1 LNENLEIGEDVAVNC
16 NVKIDDCNF
25 HECVNTNEFDIN
37 RTLKIN
43 PPDGEFTV
51 MNYRIAGDFNEPF
64 RVYPFIEE
72 NNPYKLEFNLVI
84 KSMFSKDVLASYINV
99 SFRVPKNISSVHN
112 EITKEKNTQNNQ
124 SVDYDESNRK
134 VEWKIKKMSG

>member
-1 LNENLEIGEDVAVNC
+1 
-16 NVKIDDCNF
+16 
-25 HECVNTNEFDIN
+25 
-37 RTLKIN
+37 LKIS

-84 KSMFSKDVLASYINV
+84 KSMFAKDVLASYINV

-112 EITKEKNTQNNQ
+112 EITKEKNT
-124 SVDYDESNRK
+124 
-134 VEWKIKKMSG
+134 